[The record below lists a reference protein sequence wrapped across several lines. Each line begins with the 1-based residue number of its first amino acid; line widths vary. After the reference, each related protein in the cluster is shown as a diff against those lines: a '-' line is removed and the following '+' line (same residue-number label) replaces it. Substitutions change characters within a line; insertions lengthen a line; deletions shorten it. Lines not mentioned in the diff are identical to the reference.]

1 MSSTLVSLSL
11 KIDDATSVG
20 GDIITENIISNMK
33 GGRGLR
39 GRGPTAKQIFE
50 MEVGNWVCKDITI
63 INRLT
68 CLSSSP

>member
-50 MEVGNWVCKDITI
+50 MEVGN
-63 INRLT
+63 
-68 CLSSSP
+68 